1 MLRKTLIAFL
11 IVIGFLWFFT
21 SGIVSS
27 YVTREGGKTYI
38 VDQRGEKWD
47 VTQAE
52 SIGFKPEG
60 FQYGIGR
67 NAFTP
72 LDDSRL
78 TNDTD
83 AVPQDLRVIGVE
95 QGSEAK
101 AYSVPKLKW
110 HEIANST
117 LGSEPIAVGY

>member
-1 MLRKTLIAFL
+1 MLRKTLIAIL
-11 IVIGFLWFFT
+11 IVFGILWFFK

-27 YVTREGGKTYI
+27 YVTKEGGKTYI

-60 FQYGIGR
+60 FQFGIGR

-72 LDDSRL
+72 LDDSSV
-78 TNDTD
+78 TDDTGS
-83 AVPQDLRVIGVE
+83 VPKDLRVIGVKE
-95 QGSEAK
+95 GSEAK
-101 AYSVPKLKW
+101 AYSVPRLKW
-110 HEIANST
+110 HEVANSN

>member
-1 MLRKTLIAFL
+1 MLRKTFVAIL
-11 IVIGFLWFFT
+11 IVFGILWFFT

-27 YVTREGGKTYI
+27 YVTKEGGKTYI

-47 VTQAE
+47 VTRAE

-67 NAFTP
+67 DAFTP
-72 LDDSRL
+72 LDDSHL
-78 TNDTD
+78 TYDTGSIPNN
-83 AVPQDLRVIGVE
+83 VRVIGVAE
-95 QGSEAK
+95 GSEAK
-101 AYSVPKLKW
+101 AYSVPRLKW
-110 HEIANST
+110 HEIANSN

>member
-1 MLRKTLIAFL
+1 MLRKSIVAIL
-11 IVIGFLWFFT
+11 IVFGILWFFT

-27 YVTREGGKTYI
+27 YVTKEGGKTYI

-67 NAFTP
+67 DAFTP
-72 LDDSRL
+72 LDDSHL
-78 TNDTD
+78 SHDTGSI
-83 AVPQDLRVIGVE
+83 PENLRVIGVE
-95 QGSEAK
+95 EGSEVQ
-101 AYSVPKLKW
+101 AYSVPRLKW
-110 HEIANST
+110 HEIANSN

>member
-1 MLRKTLIAFL
+1 MLRKTLVATL
-11 IVIGFLWFFT
+11 IVFWFLWFFT

-52 SIGFKPEG
+52 SIGFKPKG
-60 FQYGIGR
+60 FQFGIGR
-67 NAFTP
+67 DAFTP
-72 LDDSRL
+72 LDDSSL
-78 TNDTD
+78 TDNTD
-83 AVPQDLRVIGVE
+83 SVPKDLRVIGVE
-95 QGSEAK
+95 EGSEAQ
-101 AYSVPKLKW
+101 AYSVPRLKW
-110 HEIANST
+110 HEIANSK

>member
-1 MLRKTLIAFL
+1 MLRKTLIAIL
-11 IVIGFLWFFT
+11 IVFGILWFVT

-47 VTQAE
+47 ITQAE

-60 FQYGIGR
+60 FQFGIGR
-67 NAFTP
+67 DAFTP
-72 LDDSRL
+72 LDDSSL
-78 TNDTD
+78 TDNTD
-83 AVPQDLRVIGVE
+83 SVSKDLRVIGVE
-95 QGSEAK
+95 EGAEAK
-101 AYSVPKLKW
+101 AYSVPRLKW
-110 HEIANST
+110 HEVANSN